1 MSHLAYGDQGPT
13 VGFGGSQQQAG
24 QAPAPPAPLAPISFA
39 DFLQLI
45 DMQFLDHI
53 RRGTSITMVDLSAP
67 PPPSTLE
74 EALIQVGV
82 VRSTVGLCWG
92 LAASA
97 ARGMYSAAGIG
108 VLLPC
113 VYSAHCR

>member
-13 VGFGGSQQQAG
+13 VGFGGSQQQG
-24 QAPAPPAPLAPISFA
+24 SQAPAPSAPLAPISFA

-53 RRGTSITMVDLSAP
+53 RRGTSINMVDLSAP

-74 EALIQVGV
+74 ECLMQVGAA
-82 VRSTVGLCWG
+82 TCNGLWQ
-92 LAASA
+92 LLDASA
-97 ARGMYSAAGIG
+97 ARTMCSTAGIR
-108 VLLPC
+108 VL
-113 VYSAHCR
+113 